1 MANVK
6 GTSVLQVVRALRAN
20 RAAAL
25 SKLPPKLHHYLDQ
38 RILPSTWYPEKDEVV
53 LFQALA
59 SIMQLG
65 TDWTMFG
72 KLAAQHDLS
81 GVYRG
86 LLVPGDA
93 KRTLRNATAL
103 WRNFHD
109 TGEYSVH
116 FAAETQALLTMRSYA
131 IRMAEMCR
139 LIAAYSSEV
148 VVMTG
153 VKDVRIEKRECT
165 AAGQSQCT
173 WHLTWR

>member
-1 MANVK
+1 
-6 GTSVLQVVRALRAN
+6 VLQVVRVLRAN

-59 SIMQLG
+59 SILQLG
-65 TDWTMFG
+65 ADWTTFG
-72 KLAAQHDLS
+72 THAARHDLN

-93 KRTLRNATAL
+93 KRTLGNTTAL

-109 TGEYSVH
+109 TGEYSAH
-116 FAAETQALLTMRSYA
+116 FADENQALLTMRGYA
-131 IRMAEMCR
+131 IRMAEMCS
-139 LIAAYSSEV
+139 LIGGYSSEV

-153 VKDVRIEKRECT
+153 VRDVRIEKRECT
-165 AAGQSQCT
+165 VAGHKQCA